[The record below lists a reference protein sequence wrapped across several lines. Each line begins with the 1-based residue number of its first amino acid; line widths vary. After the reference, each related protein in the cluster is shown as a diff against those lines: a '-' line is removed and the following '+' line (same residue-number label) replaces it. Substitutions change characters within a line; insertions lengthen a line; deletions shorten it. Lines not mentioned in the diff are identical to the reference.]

1 MKEGNRVSN
10 NSMKKKKNIDGSNA
24 PSTEG
29 ILRGFQLLGEGN
41 CKMKSQSGENHS
53 VLKTVNPGWVLE
65 SWNCRKEG
73 KEQLKLVKLF
83 GAHRPN

>member
-1 MKEGNRVSN
+1 MEAMLLALKESYEVFSVW
-10 NSMKKKKNIDGSNA
+10 
-24 PSTEG
+24 
-29 ILRGFQLLGEGN
+29 LLGEGN

-53 VLKTVNPGWVLE
+53 VLKAVNPGWVLE

-83 GAHRPN
+83 GAHSPIKSLC